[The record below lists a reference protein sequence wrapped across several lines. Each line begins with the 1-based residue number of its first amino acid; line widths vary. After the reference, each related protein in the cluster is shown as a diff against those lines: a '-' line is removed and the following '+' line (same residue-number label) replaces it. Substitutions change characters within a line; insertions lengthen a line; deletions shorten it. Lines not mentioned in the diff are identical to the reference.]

1 MLVSERGLPLGRPYV
16 SFLKLIQPVTQI
28 VEEVVHSIVRSPN
41 LYLLPGVLLENLP
54 RNLPATA
61 LDDLIRN
68 EHIVGNVYL
77 SIITHS
83 FFEAYL
89 RR

>member
-28 VEEVVHSIVRSPN
+28 VEEVVDSIMRSPN
-41 LYLLPGVLLENLP
+41 LHMLPGVLLENLP
-54 RNLPATA
+54 RKLPAPT
-61 LDDLIRN
+61 LDDLVRN

-77 SIITHS
+77 SIIAHS
-83 FFEAYL
+83 FSEAYL